1 MSRPRH
7 GRVLAW
13 TGLLLVVGLLYLP
26 LLPPL
31 STSVSP
37 TGRQPDL
44 SDPTLRWYVEL
55 PDNPT
60 LVGSIETSVKVA
72 VLAGLITPL
81 LALGAAMAVRELR
94 RPRLV
99 VLLLLAPLFI
109 PGVSLGLANAFLFQQ
124 LGVFP
129 SLFTITVIHVL
140 WALPFAFLIV
150 LTAMATFDPVYLE
163 AAYVHGANRLRAFL
177 TVELPL
183 VWPGI
188 LGSAT
193 FSIIL
198 SFNETVRTG
207 LVQGPSEH
215 GADVHLVAL
224 PAGRADALDLRPD
237 EPDDSDH
244 PAAHRRDAAVQSACA
259 KAPRRPIGGGW
270 RGVRGMTAGGRRYAG
285 ASDTAEHG

>member
-1 MSRPRH
+1 MSRPRY

-31 STSVSP
+31 ATSVSP

-44 SDPTLRWYVEL
+44 SEPTLRWYVEL
-55 PDNPT
+55 PNNPT
-60 LVGSIETSVKVA
+60 LVGSIETSAKVA
-72 VLAGLITPL
+72 ALAGLITPL

-183 VWPGI
+183 RLAGDSGGVNLFDHSVLQRDGADRPGP
-188 LGSAT
+188 GA
-193 FSIIL
+193 
-198 SFNETVRTG
+198 
-207 LVQGPSEH
+207 SEH
-215 GADVHLVAL
+215 GADVHLVTL
-224 PAGRADALDLRPD
+224 PAGRADAFDLRAD
-237 EPDDSDH
+237 EPDDPDH
-244 PAAHRRDAAVQSACA
+244 PSAHRRDAAVQPANEEA
-259 KAPRRPIGGGW
+259 AR
-270 RGVRGMTAGGRRYAG
+270 
-285 ASDTAEHG
+285 

>member
-1 MSRPRH
+1 MSRARH

-13 TGLLLVVGLLYLP
+13 TGLLLVVGILYLP

-31 STSVSP
+31 ATSVSP

-44 SDPTLRWYVEL
+44 SEPTLRWYVEL

-72 VLAGLITPL
+72 LLAGLITPL

-124 LGVFP
+124 VGVFP

-163 AAYVHGANRLRAFL
+163 AAYVHGANRVRAFL

-188 LGSAT
+188 LGSST

-207 LVQGPSEH
+207 LVQGPLNTVQTYIWSRYLQV
-215 GADVHLVAL
+215 GLTPSIYAL
-224 PAGRADALDLRPD
+224 MSLMILLTLLLIAAMLLFSLRT
-237 EPDDSDH
+237 
-244 PAAHRRDAAVQSACA
+244 RKRLG
-259 KAPRRPIGGGW
+259 PR
-270 RGVRGMTAGGRRYAG
+270 
-285 ASDTAEHG
+285 

>member
-1 MSRPRH
+1 MAVQREIK
-7 GRVLAW
+7 
-13 TGLLLVVGLLYLP
+13 
-26 LLPPL
+26 
-31 STSVSP
+31 TSA
-37 TGRQPDL
+37 
-44 SDPTLRWYVEL
+44 
-55 PDNPT
+55 
-60 LVGSIETSVKVA
+60 KVA

-177 TVELPL
+177 TIELPL

-188 LGSAT
+188 LGAST

-207 LVQGPSEH
+207 LVQGPLNTVQTYIWSRYLQV
-215 GADVHLVAL
+215 GLTPSIYAL
-224 PAGRADALDLRPD
+224 MSLMILITLLLIAAMLLFSLRM
-237 EPDDSDH
+237 
-244 PAAHRRDAAVQSACA
+244 RKRLG
-259 KAPRRPIGGGW
+259 PR
-270 RGVRGMTAGGRRYAG
+270 
-285 ASDTAEHG
+285 

>member
-1 MSRPRH
+1 MNRPRH
-7 GRVLAW
+7 GRALAW

-31 STSVSP
+31 ATSVSP

-44 SDPTLRWYVEL
+44 SEPTLRWYVEL
-55 PDNPT
+55 PNNPT
-60 LVGSIETSVKVA
+60 LVGSIETSAKVA

-183 VWPGI
+183 GLAGDSGGVDVLDHPLVQRDGADWPGS
-188 LGSAT
+188 GAA
-193 FSIIL
+193 
-198 SFNETVRTG
+198 
-207 LVQGPSEH
+207 EH
-215 GADVHLVAL
+215 GADLHLVAVS
-224 PAGRADALDLRPD
+224 AGWADAFDLRID
-237 EPDDSDH
+237 EPDDPAYS
-244 PAAHRRDAAVQSACA
+244 AAHRRDAAVQPANEA
-259 KAPRRPIGGGW
+259 AAR
-270 RGVRGMTAGGRRYAG
+270 
-285 ASDTAEHG
+285 

>member
-7 GRVLAW
+7 GNVLAW

-31 STSVSP
+31 ATSVSP

-44 SDPTLRWYVEL
+44 SEPTLRWYVEL
-55 PDNPT
+55 PNNPT
-60 LVGSIETSVKVA
+60 LVGSIETSAKVA
-72 VLAGLITPL
+72 ALAGLITPL

-188 LGSAT
+188 LGAST

-207 LVQGPSEH
+207 LVQGPLNTVQTYIWSRYLQV
-215 GADVHLVAL
+215 GLTPSIYAL
-224 PAGRADALDLRPD
+224 MSLMILITLLLIAAMLLFSLRT
-237 EPDDSDH
+237 
-244 PAAHRRDAAVQSACA
+244 RR
-259 KAPRRPIGGGW
+259 RLGER
-270 RGVRGMTAGGRRYAG
+270 
-285 ASDTAEHG
+285 

>member
-1 MSRPRH
+1 M
-7 GRVLAW
+7 A
-13 TGLLLVVGLLYLP
+13 
-26 LLPPL
+26 
-31 STSVSP
+31 
-37 TGRQPDL
+37 
-44 SDPTLRWYVEL
+44 VERE
-55 PDNPT
+55 
-60 LVGSIETSVKVA
+60 IETSAKVA

-177 TVELPL
+177 TIELPL

-188 LGSAT
+188 LGAST

-207 LVQGPSEH
+207 LVQGPLNTVQTYIWSRYLQV
-215 GADVHLVAL
+215 GLTPSIYAL
-224 PAGRADALDLRPD
+224 MSLMILITLLLIAAMLLFSLRM
-237 EPDDSDH
+237 
-244 PAAHRRDAAVQSACA
+244 RKRLG
-259 KAPRRPIGGGW
+259 PR
-270 RGVRGMTAGGRRYAG
+270 
-285 ASDTAEHG
+285 

>member
-26 LLPPL
+26 LFPPL
-31 STSVSP
+31 ATSVSP

-44 SDPTLRWYVEL
+44 SEPTLRWYVEL
-55 PDNPT
+55 PNNPT
-60 LVGSIETSVKVA
+60 LVGSIETSAKVA
-72 VLAGLITPL
+72 ALAGLITPL

-124 LGVFP
+124 TGVFP

-150 LTAMATFDPVYLE
+150 LTAMSTFDPVYLE

-188 LGSAT
+188 LGAST

-207 LVQGPSEH
+207 LVQGPLNTVQTYIWSRYLQV
-215 GADVHLVAL
+215 GLTPSIYAL
-224 PAGRADALDLRPD
+224 MSLMILLTLLLIAAMLLFSLR
-237 EPDDSDH
+237 
-244 PAAHRRDAAVQSACA
+244 RR
-259 KAPRRPIGGGW
+259 KRLGPR
-270 RGVRGMTAGGRRYAG
+270 
-285 ASDTAEHG
+285 

>member
-1 MSRPRH
+1 MSRSRH

-26 LLPPL
+26 LFPPL
-31 STSVSP
+31 ATSVSP

-44 SDPTLRWYVEL
+44 SEPTLRWYVEL
-55 PDNPT
+55 PNNPT
-60 LVGSIETSVKVA
+60 LVGSIETSAKVA
-72 VLAGLITPL
+72 ALAGLITPL

-150 LTAMATFDPVYLE
+150 LTAMSTFDPVYLE

-188 LGSAT
+188 LGAST

-207 LVQGPSEH
+207 LVQGPLNTVQTYIWSRYLQV
-215 GADVHLVAL
+215 GLTPSIYAL
-224 PAGRADALDLRPD
+224 MSLMILLTLLLIAAMLLFSLR
-237 EPDDSDH
+237 
-244 PAAHRRDAAVQSACA
+244 RR
-259 KAPRRPIGGGW
+259 KRLGPR
-270 RGVRGMTAGGRRYAG
+270 
-285 ASDTAEHG
+285 

>member
-1 MSRPRH
+1 MSRPWQ
-7 GRVLAW
+7 GRALAW

-31 STSVSP
+31 ATSVSP

-44 SDPTLRWYVEL
+44 SEPTLRWYVEL
-55 PDNPT
+55 PNNPT
-60 LVGSIETSVKVA
+60 LVGSIETSAKVA
-72 VLAGLITPL
+72 ALAGLITPL

-188 LGSAT
+188 LGAST

-207 LVQGPSEH
+207 LVQGPLNTVQTYIWSRYLQV
-215 GADVHLVAL
+215 GLTPSIYAL
-224 PAGRADALDLRPD
+224 MSLMILITLLLIAAMLLFSLRT
-237 EPDDSDH
+237 
-244 PAAHRRDAAVQSACA
+244 RR
-259 KAPRRPIGGGW
+259 RLGER
-270 RGVRGMTAGGRRYAG
+270 
-285 ASDTAEHG
+285 

>member
-7 GRVLAW
+7 GRALAW

-31 STSVSP
+31 ATSVSP

-44 SDPTLRWYVEL
+44 SEPTLRWYVEL

-60 LVGSIETSVKVA
+60 LVGSIETSAKVA
-72 VLAGLITPL
+72 ALAGLITPL

-188 LGSAT
+188 LGAST

-207 LVQGPSEH
+207 LVQGPLNTVQTYIWSRYLQVGLTPSIYALMSLMILLTLLLITAMLLFSLRKRARLDH
-215 GADVHLVAL
+215 G
-224 PAGRADALDLRPD
+224 
-237 EPDDSDH
+237 
-244 PAAHRRDAAVQSACA
+244 
-259 KAPRRPIGGGW
+259 
-270 RGVRGMTAGGRRYAG
+270 
-285 ASDTAEHG
+285 

>member
-31 STSVSP
+31 ATSVSP

-44 SDPTLRWYVEL
+44 SEPTLRWYVEL

-72 VLAGLITPL
+72 VLVGLITPL

-207 LVQGPSEH
+207 LVQGPLNTVQTYIWSRYLQV
-215 GADVHLVAL
+215 GLTPSIYAL
-224 PAGRADALDLRPD
+224 MSLMILITLLLIAAMLLFSLRARKRLDGR
-237 EPDDSDH
+237 
-244 PAAHRRDAAVQSACA
+244 
-259 KAPRRPIGGGW
+259 
-270 RGVRGMTAGGRRYAG
+270 
-285 ASDTAEHG
+285 

>member
-1 MSRPRH
+1 MSRPWQ
-7 GRVLAW
+7 GRALAW

-31 STSVSP
+31 ATSVSP

-44 SDPTLRWYVEL
+44 SEPTLRWYVEL
-55 PDNPT
+55 PNNPT
-60 LVGSIETSVKVA
+60 LVGSIETSAKVA
-72 VLAGLITPL
+72 ALAGLITPL

-188 LGSAT
+188 LGAST

-207 LVQGPSEH
+207 LVQGPLNTVQTYIWSRYLQV
-215 GADVHLVAL
+215 GLTPSIYAL
-224 PAGRADALDLRPD
+224 MSLMILITLLLIAAMLLFSLRT
-237 EPDDSDH
+237 
-244 PAAHRRDAAVQSACA
+244 RKRLG
-259 KAPRRPIGGGW
+259 PR
-270 RGVRGMTAGGRRYAG
+270 
-285 ASDTAEHG
+285 

>member
-1 MSRPRH
+1 MSRPRY

-31 STSVSP
+31 ATSVSP

-44 SDPTLRWYVEL
+44 SEPTLRWYVEL
-55 PDNPT
+55 PNNPT
-60 LVGSIETSVKVA
+60 LVGSIETSAKVA
-72 VLAGLITPL
+72 ALAGLITPL

-188 LGSAT
+188 LGAST

-207 LVQGPSEH
+207 LVQGPLNTVQTYIWSRYLQV
-215 GADVHLVAL
+215 GLTPSIYAL
-224 PAGRADALDLRPD
+224 MSLMILITLLLIAAMLLFSLRT
-237 EPDDSDH
+237 
-244 PAAHRRDAAVQSACA
+244 RR
-259 KAPRRPIGGGW
+259 RLGER
-270 RGVRGMTAGGRRYAG
+270 
-285 ASDTAEHG
+285 

>member
-1 MSRPRH
+1 MNRPRH

-31 STSVSP
+31 ATSVSP

-44 SDPTLRWYVEL
+44 SEPTLRWYVEL
-55 PDNPT
+55 PNNPT
-60 LVGSIETSVKVA
+60 LVGSIETSAKVA
-72 VLAGLITPL
+72 ALAGLITPL

-188 LGSAT
+188 LGAST

-207 LVQGPSEH
+207 LVQGPLNTVQTYIWSRYLQV
-215 GADVHLVAL
+215 GLTPSIYAL
-224 PAGRADALDLRPD
+224 MSLMILITLLLIAAMLLFSLRT
-237 EPDDSDH
+237 
-244 PAAHRRDAAVQSACA
+244 RKRLG
-259 KAPRRPIGGGW
+259 PR
-270 RGVRGMTAGGRRYAG
+270 
-285 ASDTAEHG
+285 